1 MWLYQSLELTLKF
14 GSFVKTKYYKFIRNV
29 STRGIADDVF
39 WGVGDVG
46 RSAGGCLL

>member
-29 STRGIADDVF
+29 STRSIADDVLLR
-39 WGVGDVG
+39 GVE
-46 RSAGGCLL
+46 RLRL